1 MAGVN
6 MQIECF
12 ELAFEFLAEHGEVGK
27 DGISRYE
34 KKRQQLLEHRW
45 YRDLFVLYEVK
56 TSCRAFFIYYKE
68 EVSKWLT
75 ITKQSRKSGSIIGK
89 NTRPSRQA
97 KILTRRNFMHWTCF
111 LIRLVKDFTSD
122 TRRDIRQ
129 RILFRA

>member
-56 TSCRAFFIYYKE
+56 TSCRAFLFI
-68 EVSKWLT
+68 
-75 ITKQSRKSGSIIGK
+75 
-89 NTRPSRQA
+89 
-97 KILTRRNFMHWTCF
+97 TRRKFQNGLRSQGNREKVAALLGRTQD
-111 LIRLVKDFTSD
+111 LQDK
-122 TRRDIRQ
+122 RRS
-129 RILFRA
+129 

>member
-56 TSCRAFFIYYKE
+56 TSCRAFLFI
-68 EVSKWLT
+68 
-75 ITKQSRKSGSIIGK
+75 
-89 NTRPSRQA
+89 
-97 KILTRRNFMHWTCF
+97 
-111 LIRLVKDFTSD
+111 
-122 TRRDIRQ
+122 TRRDRKSVV
-129 RILFRA
+129 